1 MEESAKV
8 KLISLAVVLLVAG
21 AGAWVYM
28 FNQAEV
34 EKPKPVPVVDGK
46 PQVEQSVPAAMP
58 APAPVAPNPVV
69 VPAEGRPDDARIR
82 ELSVGLSAEPEWV
95 HWLATEHLL
104 DKFVAAVENVANG
117 QSPRKL
123 LPFLAPE
130 GRFLVFER
138 EGKEYLDTKGYAR
151 YDRLALALASLDTTA
166 AARVMGKLMPWL
178 EKGYTEMGRP
188 ERRFKQALSE
198 AVQQLIDVPIVE
210 ADIELAREEVNL
222 KFVDTELEGMSAA
235 QKHLFRM
242 GPDNIRK
249 VQAKLEKLRATLG
262 LPRPQ

>member
-28 FNQAEV
+28 FTQV
-34 EKPKPVPVVDGK
+34 EEEAPKPVPVVDGK
-46 PQVEQSVPAAMP
+46 PQVEQVVPAAMP
-58 APAPVAPNPVV
+58 APTPVVPNPVV

-138 EGKEYLDTKGYAR
+138 EGKEYLDPKGYAR
-151 YDRLALALASLDTTA
+151 YDRLALASLDAAA
-166 AARVMGKLMPWL
+166 AARVMAKLMPWL

-198 AVQQLIDVPIVE
+198 AVQQLLDVPINE
-210 ADIELAREEVNL
+210 GDIELAREEVNL

-262 LPRPQ
+262 LPRP